1 MESRWCILHVGEQDT
16 TWHQNFA
23 ECWGSTRT
31 GASMASQTLCWRAQ
45 NTLVVWI
52 MHRDLSEAVV
62 LKAELNDVMIHNW
75 CPDGRA
81 WLSGS
86 NFPGPG
92 SQPLRFVQP
101 KTVQEVHLPPS
112 VVPSDQWR
120 FADWSVSP
128 NRSLQSRAF
137 WVLWPGFTRRPVFRV
152 KQDNMMFVTFRAGN
166 VNLTNISC
174 VLVCLI

>member
-1 MESRWCILHVGEQDT
+1 MMHCACGGARCDLTSEQCRLDKNLCLN
-16 TWHQNFA
+16 WF
-23 ECWGSTRT
+23 
-31 GASMASQTLCWRAQ
+31 SMASQTLCWRPQ
-45 NTLVVWI
+45 NTPVVWI

-62 LKAELNDVMIHNW
+62 LKAELNDVVIHNW

-112 VVPSDQWR
+112 GVPSDQWSLE
-120 FADWSVSP
+120 DWSVNP

-137 WVLWPGFTRRPVFRV
+137 WVLWPGFKWKPMFRA
-152 KQDNMMFVTFRAGN
+152 KQDKIMCVTFRAGN
-166 VNLTNISC
+166 VNVNNISC
-174 VLVCLI
+174 VLG